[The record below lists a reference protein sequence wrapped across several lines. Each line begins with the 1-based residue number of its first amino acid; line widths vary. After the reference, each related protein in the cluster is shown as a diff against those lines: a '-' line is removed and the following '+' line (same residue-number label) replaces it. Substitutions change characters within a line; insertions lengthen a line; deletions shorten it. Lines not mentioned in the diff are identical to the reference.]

1 MTVRW
6 AEWEGVWWGEEGDY
20 EFRVSIVTHDHRVV
34 RAVGRHRW
42 GAGKQTLVGLNLAR
56 LGRGSFVVVHPAR
69 YNVYSTALQTVY
81 SRSVQLI
88 LGFLY
93 TYYVLY
99 CLRPTYVVMAD
110 ALTDSD

>member
-42 GAGKQTLVGLNLAR
+42 GAGKQTLVGAR
-56 LGRGSFVVVHPAR
+56 A
-69 YNVYSTALQTVY
+69 
-81 SRSVQLI
+81 
-88 LGFLY
+88 
-93 TYYVLY
+93 
-99 CLRPTYVVMAD
+99 
-110 ALTDSD
+110 